1 MLTYLTRDPARVSAA
16 VPSGVGFLGA
26 GLIVKDIFKDD
37 DGEMTHSIKGINT
50 AASIWLSAAIGVA
63 CGGGLYFVAT
73 FTSALIL
80 MLLRFGPRQMERNDS
95 ILMSVL
101 PIHHDN
107 DPTTNKEHTEPVKE
121 TSENRASELVRRSSM
136 KKKKSAATLNYD

>member
-1 MLTYLTRDPARVSAA
+1 MFIYLTRDPARVSAS

-37 DGEMTHSIKGINT
+37 DGEITHSIRGINT

-80 MLLRFGPRQMERNDS
+80 LLLRFGPRNFEPNS

-107 DPTTNKEHTEPVKE
+107 DPTTNKERTEPVKD
-121 TSENRASELVRRSSM
+121 RASELVRRSSM
-136 KKKKSAATLNYD
+136 KKSAATLNYD

>member
-1 MLTYLTRDPARVSAA
+1 MSAA

-107 DPTTNKEHTEPVKE
+107 DPTTNKERTEPVKD
-121 TSENRASELVRRSSM
+121 RASELVRRSSM
-136 KKKKSAATLNYD
+136 KKSKKSAATLNYD